1 MKKIFPEYP
10 KTSGSYVSQRR
21 INKCKPQVIEILR
34 TKQTQILKA
43 FKKLATRYSRKPR
56 IELHID
62 EAIERVNNARVI
74 READGLWGESDD
86 TRIWIP
92 ANKTND
98 TVLMGTIL
106 HEALHYLCTFNG
118 KDICEK
124 DEHYVMELLG
134 EQYDDDGDFY

>member
-1 MKKIFPEYP
+1 
-10 KTSGSYVSQRR
+10 
-21 INKCKPQVIEILR
+21 VIEILR